1 MRLFTLLFLFVLALL
16 PSGCVS
22 TSGRVGQRDS
32 FPLDPR
38 EELAGPFPAEIASGW
53 RALLAG
59 DPAKAEEEFERARSR
74 APGLAAEI
82 GLVETWVLGKNPER
96 AAKTCVPLLK
106 SGEPT
111 LPLLVAC
118 AEAWAARSE
127 ATDALALYEQALA
140 RAPERKGLRARA
152 AELRA
157 SARAELV
164 LEAKAHAEKA
174 DWDAARTRLVRAIE
188 LDGKSAELR
197 ALAGDI
203 ERAAGFGEKA
213 LEHYREA
220 IDLGAKDVTLRE
232 KAAELALELSEHA
245 LAVSLFDELA
255 REEQRFRV
263 RAEQARLLFRVANWP
278 APERE
283 AASSTRLTRAEAAR
297 LVWWMIPEV
306 REAVV
311 ASGVIA
317 SDVVSRPD
325 SRALERA
332 LSLGLLDVDARTHR
346 ANPDAALALGAGS
359 RLLLRL
365 VTLLSSSSSPPACYG
380 DFLPRSGAEA
390 ARVAAACGLIDDR
403 EGAGPAPPV
412 LSGPE
417 FTRALDRVRA
427 LASAEETGGAGG
439 RSQ

>member
-1 MRLFTLLFLFVLALL
+1 MRPFTLFFLFVLAFLH
-16 PSGCVS
+16 SGCVS

-59 DPAKAEEEFERARSR
+59 DTAEAEEEFERARSR
-74 APGLAAEI
+74 AAGLAAEI
-82 GLVETWVLGKNPER
+82 GLVEAWVLGKEPER
-96 AAKTCVPLLK
+96 AAKACLSLLK

-118 AEAWAARSE
+118 GEAWATRPEPS
-127 ATDALALYEQALA
+127 DALELYEQAVA
-140 RAPERKGLRARA
+140 RAPQRKGLRARA
-152 AELRA
+152 SELRA

-164 LEAKAHAEKA
+164 REAKASAEKT
-174 DWDAARTRLVRAIE
+174 DWETARSRIVRAIE
-188 LDGKSAELR
+188 LDGKSGELR

-213 LEHYREA
+213 LERYREA

-232 KAAELALELSEHA
+232 KAAELALEVSEHA
-245 LAVSLFDELA
+245 LAVSLFDDLA
-255 REEQRFRV
+255 REEPRFRT

-283 AASSTRLTRAEAAR
+283 AASSTRLTRAEAVR

-317 SDVVSRPD
+317 SDIVSRRD

-332 LSLGLLDVDARTHR
+332 LSLGLLDVDRRTHR
-346 ANPDAALALGAGS
+346 ANPDAALTLVAGS

-365 VTLLSSSSSPPACYG
+365 VTLLSTSSPPPACYG
-380 DFLPRSGAEA
+380 DVLPRSGTEA
-390 ARVAAACGLIDDR
+390 ARAASACGLIDDR
-403 EGAGPAPPV
+403 EGAGPSPPV

-417 FTRALDRVRA
+417 FTRALDRVRVLA
-427 LASAEETGGAGG
+427 LGEETGGAGG